1 MEVPCINVEVPH
13 PGRTVRKLQVKFRIK
28 IKMEDDAHDGGDSFP
43 RDEYEGLCQ
52 KFEKPPH
59 PLYSKRVVTIKT
71 QVHVLF
77 KFYSFTCLV

>member
-1 MEVPCINVEVPH
+1 MSFMHSILSLKLGV
-13 PGRTVRKLQVKFRIK
+13 TKLQVKFRIK

-59 PLYSKRVVTIKT
+59 PLYSKGVVTIKT

-77 KFYSFTCLV
+77 KFYSFTCVV

>member
-1 MEVPCINVEVPH
+1 
-13 PGRTVRKLQVKFRIK
+13 
-28 IKMEDDAHDGGDSFP
+28 MEDDAHDGGDSFP

-59 PLYSKRVVTIKT
+59 PLYSKGVVTIKT